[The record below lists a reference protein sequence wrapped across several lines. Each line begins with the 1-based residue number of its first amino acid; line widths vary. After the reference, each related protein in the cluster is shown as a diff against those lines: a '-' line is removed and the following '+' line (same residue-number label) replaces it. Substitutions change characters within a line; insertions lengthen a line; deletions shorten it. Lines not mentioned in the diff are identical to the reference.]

1 MKTLTNIFNG
11 IKSKN
16 LDAEFKVGWIYDFD
30 VSFSDFLDLNYL

>member
-16 LDAEFKVGWIYDFD
+16 LDEEYKVGWMYYFD
-30 VSFSDFLDLNYL
+30 VYFSDFLGLN